1 MGYRSNVRM
10 VIHGPKET
18 ILAGFGALA
27 LTGDAVMHDAL
38 KEWSV
43 TEDGVQKTVDEPD
56 MPLAVAILGKGG
68 TDWKWYEDYEDVR
81 AHTQIFR
88 YFKELYD
95 NFPNERPYNLLEG
108 AFARIGEDENDI
120 VTEFWGYDPYELLS
134 VQRTI
139 DCPYDSSEKPDL
151 RESLSNA

>member
-27 LTGDAVMHDAL
+27 LTGDAAMHECL
-38 KEWSV
+38 TEWAI
-43 TEDGVQKTVDEPD
+43 TEDGVQKTVGEPD
-56 MPLAVAILGKGG
+56 VPLAVAILGKGG
-68 TDWKWYEDYEDVR
+68 TDWKWYGSGVIAHEKIFAYFEGLYED
-81 AHTQIFR
+81 HP
-88 YFKELYD
+88 D
-95 NFPNERPYNLLEG
+95 ERPYNLLNG
-108 AFARIGEDENDI
+108 AFARIGEDTDDI
-120 VTEFWGYDPYELLS
+120 VTQFWGDDPYELLS

-151 RESLSNA
+151 RESLSKA

>member
-1 MGYRSNVRM
+1 M

-43 TEDGVQKTVDEPD
+43 TEDGVQKTVGEPD
-56 MPLAVAILGKGG
+56 VPLAVAILGQGG
-68 TDWKWYEDYEDVR
+68 TDWKWYEGYEWVE
-81 AHTQIFR
+81 AHKKIFA
-88 YFKELYD
+88 YFQELYE
-95 NFPNERPYNLLEG
+95 NFPDERSYNLLGG
-108 AFARIGEDENDI
+108 AFARIGEDVDDT
-120 VTEFWGYDPYELLS
+120 VAEFWGYDSYELLS
-134 VQRTI
+134 VQQTI

-151 RESLSNA
+151 RESLSKA

>member
-43 TEDGVQKTVDEPD
+43 TEDGVQKTVSEPD
-56 MPLAVAILGKGG
+56 VPLAVAILGKGG
-68 TDWKWYEDYEDVR
+68 TAWKWYEDYKDVR
-81 AHTQIFR
+81 AHTQIFHH
-88 YFKELYD
+88 FKELYN

-108 AFARIGEDENDI
+108 AFARIGEDEDDI

-139 DCPYDSSEKPDL
+139 YCPYDSSEKPDL